1 MKLKT
6 LIKHLPIK
14 RIQGDDV
21 CEISGIHSD
30 SRQISKG
37 MLFVAVSGT
46 TVDGH
51 DYIGKAIE
59 KGAGAIVCEKI
70 PEQLG
75 TCDVPFVVVPDT
87 AQALGMLLDTWYD
100 HPSSKLT
107 LIGVTG
113 TNGKTTVATLL
124 YHLFDRLGYKCG
136 LISTVCNYIGQ
147 EAIPTTHTTPDAVTL
162 HALVAQMAKAGCT
175 YVFMEVSSHAV
186 DQQRISGLTYR
197 GGVFTNLS
205 RDHLD
210 YHKTVEHYLEANV
223 FIADRRR
230 FQRENT
236 GDTFRRDRASD

>member
-113 TNGKTTVATLL
+113 TNGKTT
-124 YHLFDRLGYKCG
+124 G
-136 LISTVCNYIGQ
+136 
-147 EAIPTTHTTPDAVTL
+147 
-162 HALVAQMAKAGCT
+162 
-175 YVFMEVSSHAV
+175 
-186 DQQRISGLTYR
+186 
-197 GGVFTNLS
+197 
-205 RDHLD
+205 
-210 YHKTVEHYLEANV
+210 
-223 FIADRRR
+223 
-230 FQRENT
+230 
-236 GDTFRRDRASD
+236 